1 MSCSRVSL
9 QGPTIVSW
17 PSLVRWAARLRLPF
31 WLWAIIIGIV
41 PTRLLATLDY
51 LIVPPAGL
59 GGYLLDTALV
69 LSLFLVYFVC
79 AIHFISRRIERL
91 VDYVRQMS
99 PGLPVNALKIPFRLA
114 NVLAVWLALLVAI
127 TLLFGLPSPTTIFSE
142 HLAVIAY
149 FFFILASFLWI
160 YGYSMYA
167 IHRAGKLP
175 LRLKPFTED
184 RTLGLKPFGNASL
197 RLASIYAVFP
207 VTWTFAQLVAIDVE
221 IPGGV
226 SITFAPIRLSDIIFS
241 VGLILVGIVL
251 FFLPLLSIRKRLLE
265 AKRQE
270 LSWVTPRY
278 TTVIAKLKQQ
288 IPKTPQEDKANQ
300 TQALADELTI
310 MRQIQQD
317 IQKIQSWPFDIGVV
331 SRLATVLIV
340 PPILGVLARI
350 LILVFLHL

>member
-1 MSCSRVSL
+1 L
-9 QGPTIVSW
+9 HGPTIVSW
-17 PSLVRWAARLRLPF
+17 PSLVRRAAGLRLPF
-31 WLWAIIIGIV
+31 WLWAVIIGFV

-59 GGYLLDTALV
+59 GGYFLDTALV
-69 LSLFLVYFVC
+69 LSLFLVYFVY
-79 AIHFISRRIERL
+79 AIHFISKRMERL
-91 VDYVRQMS
+91 DNYVTQMN
-99 PGLPVNALKIPFRLA
+99 PDQPVNALRIPFRLA
-114 NVLAVWLALLVAI
+114 NVFAVWVVLLLAI
-127 TLLFGLPSPTTIFSE
+127 TLLFGLPSPAAIFSE
-142 HLAVIAY
+142 HITVIAY

-184 RTLGLKPFGNASL
+184 RTLGLRPFGSASL

-207 VTWTFAQLVAIDVE
+207 VTWTFVELVSIDVE
-221 IPGGV
+221 IPGGLA
-226 SITFAPIRLSDIIFS
+226 ITFAPIRLTDIIFS

-251 FFLPLLSIRKRLLE
+251 FFLPLLSIRKRLLD

-278 TTVIAKLKQQ
+278 TTVIAKLKEQV
-288 IPKTPQEDKANQ
+288 PKTAQEDKANQ

-310 MRQIQQD
+310 VRQIQQD
-317 IQKIQSWPFDIGVV
+317 IQRIQSWPFDVGVV
-331 SRLATVLIV
+331 SRLATILVV
-340 PPILGVLARI
+340 PPILGVLARV